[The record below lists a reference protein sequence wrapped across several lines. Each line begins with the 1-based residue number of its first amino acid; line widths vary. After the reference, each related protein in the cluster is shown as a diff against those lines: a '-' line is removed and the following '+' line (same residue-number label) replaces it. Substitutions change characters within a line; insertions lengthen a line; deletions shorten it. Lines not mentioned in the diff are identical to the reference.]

1 MRRQRWPSGREIGVG
16 IAEGV
21 VCLSHVSDDGAVI
34 IENHGAMGGQ
44 IDGAAI
50 GERIRALQP
59 SVAIVMPAPATDAT
73 FEGGLLL
80 GTLLG
85 LLSALGVAII
95 HAPLLL
101 SATAPAGRVLH

>member
-16 IAEGV
+16 IADDV
-21 VCLSHVSDDGAVI
+21 ICLSHVSDDGAVI

-59 SVAIVMPAPATDAT
+59 SLALVMPSPEAGAT
-73 FEGGLLL
+73 FESGLLL
-80 GTLLG
+80 GTVLG
-85 LLSALGVAII
+85 LLAALGVEII
-95 HAPLLL
+95 HAPLPL
-101 SATAPAGRVLH
+101 SALAPPEMTLH